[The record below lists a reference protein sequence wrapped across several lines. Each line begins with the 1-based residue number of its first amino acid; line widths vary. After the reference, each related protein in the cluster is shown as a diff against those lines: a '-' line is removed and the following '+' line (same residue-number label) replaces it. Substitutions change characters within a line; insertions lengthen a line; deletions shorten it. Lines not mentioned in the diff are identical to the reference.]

1 LFEIAHLVK
10 CFYCG
15 LSFDRDKHPFKQ
27 VSGKRYAHE
36 ACAKLAED
44 TAQKEEKD
52 KQLLEEFICKLFKED
67 FVNPRIR
74 KQINQYMREYHYSYS
89 GIYKTLQ
96 YWYEIKNND
105 ISKANGGIGIVPYV
119 YDQAKQYFI
128 SIWIAHQQNEDKIVA
143 DYVPEVRE
151 IRIRRPNRQV
161 KRKRR
166 FAFLDKEEGDN

>member
-1 LFEIAHLVK
+1 
-10 CFYCG
+10 
-15 LSFDRDKHPFKQ
+15 
-27 VSGKRYAHE
+27 
-36 ACAKLAED
+36 
-44 TAQKEEKD
+44 
-52 KQLLEEFICKLFKED
+52 
-67 FVNPRIR
+67 
-74 KQINQYMREYHYSYS
+74 MREYHYTYS

-128 SIWIAHQQNEDKIVA
+128 SIWIAQQQNENKIMA

-166 FAFLDKEEGDN
+166 FAFLDKKEGDN